1 MNSVA
6 TAAQISVS
14 AKSLGVA
21 LACGVLLS
29 VPAHAQEAP
38 PPTGQT
44 RGELETPE
52 VEDRRTNS
60 ITTEFRRD
68 GGARQSCP
76 FEENGTR
83 VSINQLQFVDGRP
96 VSAGGTGALAPELV
110 ETLASVPQPSGEYSL
125 TAICDLR
132 DAANDALRR
141 DGWIATVQVP
151 PQELEGTLTLN
162 VISARLT
169 EIRITGETG
178 PYRDLLQDLLAPL
191 TQLDPLNERDAERIL
206 LNANDVPGLDVR
218 LALAPAGEGGGA
230 VVGNLSANYERFA
243 AYVNARNYN
252 ASSIG
257 RETVFGRVEY
267 YGLTGMS
274 DITHIAAQ
282 TTIDFNE
289 QFIFEVGHEFG
300 VGSENIR
307 IGTSAVYASARPD
320 IQDLDL
326 QTDTFLANIEASYPY
341 LRTPLT
347 AVDISFGLD
356 WIEQETSVG
365 PVPISKDALRT
376 FYIRG
381 DIQGQKRRPNRDP
394 LFAYSG
400 YLEVRQGVSFLGA
413 TDFGDFGT
421 SQTGDV
427 TASRPFGY
435 ADATVMRAAA
445 DVTWFPVRGF
455 DIRGRVEGQITNRP
469 LLNFDEFA
477 IGNLSIGR
485 GYDPGANSG
494 DRAIGGVAEA
504 TATLFD
510 KAQHRLKLFGFFDIV
525 QLENLDRG
533 TPDPRRTLKS
543 VGGGLRYN
551 FGRKINAEVI
561 FAEPLDRPL
570 FFDNEDPPS
579 RILFSI
585 TTKFPAL
592 VR

>member
-1 MNSVA
+1 MNPVA
-6 TAAQISVS
+6 TAAQFSVS
-14 AKSLGVA
+14 ARSLGVA
-21 LACGVLLS
+21 LACGIFVS
-29 VPAHAQEAP
+29 GSANAQDAP
-38 PPTGQT
+38 LPTGQT

-52 VEDRRTNS
+52 LEDDRTDS
-60 ITTEFRRD
+60 ISTEFRRD
-68 GGARQSCP
+68 SGSRQSCP
-76 FEENGTR
+76 FDENGAR
-83 VSINQLQFVDGRP
+83 ISINQLQFVDGRP
-96 VSAGGTGALAPELV
+96 VSEGGNGALAPELA
-110 ETLASVPQPSGEYSL
+110 ESLASVPQPSGEYSL

-151 PQELEGTLTLN
+151 PQELDGTLTLN

-252 ASSIG
+252 AASIG

-267 YGLTGMS
+267 YGLTGLS
-274 DITHIAAQ
+274 DITHIGAQ
-282 TTIDFNE
+282 TTVDFNE
-289 QFIFEVGHEFG
+289 QFIVEVGHEFG
-300 VGSENIR
+300 VGSQNIR

-326 QTDTFLANIEASYPY
+326 QTDTFVANVNASYPW

-347 AVDISFGLD
+347 AVDFTLGFD
-356 WIEQETSVG
+356 FAEQETSVG
-365 PVPISKDALRT
+365 PVPISKDSLRT
-376 FYIRG
+376 FYVRG
-381 DIQGQKRRPNRDP
+381 DIQGQKRRLNRDP

-400 YLEVRQGVSFLGA
+400 FLEVRQGVSFLGA
-413 TDFGDFGT
+413 TDVGAFGT
-421 SQTGDV
+421 SETDGV
-427 TASRPFGY
+427 TASRPFGFS
-435 ADATVMRAAA
+435 DATVMRGAA

-455 DIRGRVEGQITNRP
+455 DLRARVEGQLTNRP

-504 TATLFD
+504 TATLLNQ
-510 KAQHRLKLFGFFDIV
+510 AQHRLRLFGFFDIV

-533 TPDPRRTLKS
+533 TPDPRRTLRS
-543 VGGGLRYN
+543 VGGGLRYS
-551 FGRKINAEVI
+551 FGPAINAELI

-570 FFDNEDPPS
+570 FFDNEDQPS
-579 RILFSI
+579 RVLFSI
-585 TTKFPAL
+585 TTKLPAL